1 MFKKTFAILLTLCL
15 AASAAAGCGNSGTG
29 TPSAT
34 GDSANTT
41 AQAPTEAPAAK
52 TSLPKLDTSKRQ
64 QDPDS
69 AIYYQFGITYC
80 ESPADERYEKLAVF
94 VPAAYLDATANGD
107 GTFTCKLNETAEIN
121 GYTAATAPIAMPI
134 ITPGYYAAEA
144 ITEETLPMVMHGMHP
159 VTDLT
164 DKGLVYVFPGCRGID
179 EGVPSGVTDLKAA
192 VRYLRYCDGIIPG
205 SAERIF
211 AFGSSGGGAQ
221 STILGAAGDS
231 ALYDPYLEKIGA
243 VSGVSDAIA
252 GSISW
257 CPITDLDTANAEY
270 EWMMGCTREG
280 RTAEADAISDGLAN
294 AFVTYLNSAGF
305 TDAEGNALTLTESAE
320 GIYQAGTYYEY
331 LKSVIEQSLNNYLSD
346 TTFRQG
352 SAEDYI
358 NDLNAD
364 KPWITYDKA
373 TNTATITS
381 IADFVKHCK
390 RATDL
395 LVAFDQPT
403 SGNNLFGYGDG
414 KPSHFD
420 KILADVLTSLNH
432 PAAASYHEDLA
443 KTDACGNTVLQRM
456 DMYTPLYYLMK
467 TRDGCGKSTVA
478 KYWRIR
484 SGIEQANTALTTEVN
499 LALALAQCDGVKN
512 VDFET
517 VWEQDHTEAERTG
530 DSTENFVAWINA
542 CLMTES

>member
-1 MFKKTFAILLTLCL
+1 MKRVIALVLIVVMVVLLST
-15 AASAAAGCGNSGTG
+15 GCNGSTEEPETKPQPVTG
-29 TPSAT
+29 
-34 GDSANTT
+34 
-41 AQAPTEAPAAK
+41 
-52 TSLPKLDTSKRQ
+52 LSK
-64 QDPDS
+64 PDQTKWRYNGEFD
-69 AIYYQFGITYC
+69 IYYQTGVGYS
-80 ESPADERYEKLAVF
+80 EKPADEQYEQLAVF
-94 VPAAYLDATANGD
+94 VPGAYMDANDNGD
-107 GTFTCKLNETAEIN
+107 GTFTCKVGENAELN
-121 GYTAATAPIAMPI
+121 GYSATTAPILMPI
-134 ITPGYYAAEA
+134 ETPGYASAKALNDE
-144 ITEETLPMVMHGMHP
+144 I
-159 VTDLT
+159 LT
-164 DKGLVYVFPGCRGID
+164 QHQGIFEQLSDYTSQGFVLVLSACRGIN
-179 EGVPSGVTDLKAA
+179 EGAPAGVTDLKAA
-192 VRYLRYCDGIIPG
+192 IRYIRYADDVLAGDAK
-205 SAERIF
+205 SIF
-211 AFGSSGGGAQ
+211 VYGMSGGGAQ
-221 STILGAAGDS
+221 AAILGASGDS
-231 ALYDPYLEKIGA
+231 ELYAPYLEAIGA
-243 VSGVSDAIA
+243 VQGVSDAVA
-252 GSISW
+252 GVMAW
-257 CPITDLDTANAEY
+257 CPVTNLDTANAEY

-280 RTAEADAISDGLAN
+280 RTAEEDAISDGLAN
-294 AFVTYLNSAGF
+294 AFVSYLNGAGF

-352 SAEDYI
+352 TAEDYI

-390 RATDL
+390 RASDL

-467 TRDGCGKSTVA
+467 SRDGCGKSTVA